1 MLLRLKSELELPG
14 QICDHSC
21 IKLIKFLLRFVM
33 SQLCYQLASHG
44 VVVAAVEHR
53 DGSGGGSHYI
63 LREEGLSMS
72 NSVPH
77 KPVPTDDNEYKVRN
91 EQLSHRSGEISR
103 VIDLLA
109 KLNAGEFVENVV
121 DPNCD
126 LTGIKGN
133 LDMTHNLFLL
143 GHSFGGSS
151 VILAASQDPRVKTV
165 LTLDPWMFPASEQK
179 FSITAPTTVINSG
192 KFLNENN
199 VNVIKRA
206 ANDESIVKFRV
217 MKSGVHLS
225 PTDVPC
231 IFPQLLIRKGLGLMD
246 KIDPMVVMREV
257 NQVVLEGVQD
267 SCC

>member
-1 MLLRLKSELELPG
+1 M
-14 QICDHSC
+14 
-21 IKLIKFLLRFVM
+21 
-33 SQLCYQLASHG
+33 
-44 VVVAAVEHR
+44 
-53 DGSGGGSHYI
+53 
-63 LREEGLSMS
+63 
-72 NSVPH
+72 
-77 KPVPTDDNEYKVRN
+77 
-91 EQLSHRSGEISR
+91 SHRSGEISR

-151 VILAASQDPRVKTV
+151 VMFAASQDPRVKRV
-165 LTLDPWMFPASEQK
+165 LTLDPWMFPASEQE
-179 FSITAPTTVINSG
+179 FSITTTTTVINSG

-257 NQVVLEGVQD
+257 NQVVLEGIQD

>member
-1 MLLRLKSELELPG
+1 MG
-14 QICDHSC
+14 
-21 IKLIKFLLRFVM
+21 
-33 SQLCYQLASHG
+33 
-44 VVVAAVEHR
+44 
-53 DGSGGGSHYI
+53 YI

-77 KPVPTDDNEYKVRN
+77 KPVPSDGNEYKVRN

-151 VILAASQDPRVKTV
+151 VILAASQDPRVKAV
-165 LTLDPWMFPASEQK
+165 LTLDPWMFPASEQE
-179 FSITAPTTVINSG
+179 FSITTPTTVINSG

-199 VNVIKRA
+199 VNV
-206 ANDESIVKFRV
+206 

-231 IFPQLLIRKGLGLMD
+231 IFPHLLIRKGLGLMD
-246 KIDPMVVMREV
+246 KIDPKVVMKEV
-257 NQVVLEGVQD
+257 NQVVLEWVQEA
-267 SCC
+267 CC